1 MSVPRL
7 LKIIFVLFLFGNA
20 ALFFLLFYP
29 LPKVLM
35 ELRPQ
40 ETVKVYDRNGLLLS
54 EILSTAKGRQTFVP
68 LSEIPKPLQDAF
80 LSAEDQRY
88 YDHSGLDFTSILRA
102 VWQNISAG
110 EVVSGGSTITQQ
122 LVRNL
127 IGTDRPR
134 SFAQKLKESALALRL
149 SRIHSKDEVFELYLN
164 SIYFGGLAYGVE
176 AASWQYF
183 GKSAHNLD
191 LAESAFLAGLPQA
204 PNRFYPFKHF
214 EAAKQR
220 QETVLGAMLKNEAI
234 TDSEFNQAK
243 DEEVALRPA
252 KTEKKAP
259 HFVDFVIQSS
269 HEDPTLSNSKIETTL
284 DLGLQEK
291 VEQILQN
298 QITFL
303 RERNIENA
311 AAVVLDARTGD
322 ILAMVGSADYQNSTI
337 QGAVNVATSL
347 RQPGSALKPLVYVA
361 AFEKGWKPDTIIV
374 DEPMSYETPDGLPYS
389 PKNFDLQFRGPV
401 SAAQALAQSLN
412 VPAVKTLDFVGVSS
426 FMRLARDF
434 GITTFGEDAA
444 HYGLSLALGSGEVT
458 LLELA
463 NAYSVFANR
472 GNHCPI
478 RFIKTTERSDC
489 SLVAR
494 PNSVAAISAILSDN
508 NLRMPEF
515 GEENPLNFGYPVA
528 AKTGTSRNFRDN
540 WTMGYTDDT
549 VVGVWVGNASGEI
562 MEGATGITGAAPI
575 FSKIVNLLHERSGT
589 KLTLDKEIRIPSI
602 VEGSI
607 RDSSLQG
614 FRIVTPFANDQFLF
628 DPAKPIEVQKV
639 QLKASAEAQ
648 WFVDNELVGVGTEVL
663 WTLKRGEHRIRATFE
678 GETREVGIRVK

>member
-347 RQPGSALKPLVYVA
+347 RQPGSALKPLVYAA
-361 AFEKGWKPDTIIV
+361 AFEKGWKPDTTIV
-374 DEPMSYETPDGLPYS
+374 DEPMSYETLDGLPYS

-540 WTMGYTDDT
+540 WTMGYTDDY